1 LSLDHE
7 YGILGGKK
15 MSVTRRNYEKRE
27 YEGTNTSLG
36 CGLVFLGVGIVSL
49 VFSSLSITFMG
60 LNTWGYWLF
69 IPAFFMLVGA
79 VSNKSTDNRVR
90 RDVLAV
96 VQSRK
101 SGRFTLDEI
110 AADAGV
116 KRSHLLR
123 VLMDLRGEGLVS
135 YKYDSQTG
143 EIILGE
149 TIQYQQAPGFEPVKK
164 GHEAVVIA
172 ASEHKYCIFCG
183 QLLDANPQVKFCPNC
198 GSQLP

>member
-1 LSLDHE
+1 MGSLRNSDFN
-7 YGILGGKK
+7 LGEGT
-15 MSVTRRNYEKRE
+15 MSNTRRQYEKRE
-27 YEGTNTSLG
+27 YVGTNSSLG
-36 CGLVFLGVGIVSL
+36 CGMVFVGVGIVSL
-49 VFSSLSITFMG
+49 VFSSLGIDFLG
-60 LNTWGYWLF
+60 LRSWGYWLF
-69 IPAFFMLVGA
+69 IPAFFMLIGTVG
-79 VSNKSTDNRVR
+79 SKSTDKRVR

-96 VQSRK
+96 VQARK
-101 SGRFTLDEI
+101 AGRFSLDEI

-149 TIQYQQAPGFEPVKK
+149 GVQYQQAPGFELAKK
-164 GHEAVVIA
+164 GEQPTPQA
-172 ASEHKYCIFCG
+172 ASERKYCIFCG
-183 QLLDANPQVKFCPNC
+183 QMLDASPRFCPNC

>member
-1 LSLDHE
+1 ML
-7 YGILGGKK
+7 
-15 MSVTRRNYEKRE
+15 
-27 YEGTNTSLG
+27 
-36 CGLVFLGVGIVSL
+36 
-49 VFSSLSITFMG
+49 
-60 LNTWGYWLF
+60 

-79 VSNKSTDNRVR
+79 ISNKATDKRVR

-149 TIQYQQAPGFEPVKK
+149 AIQFQQAPGFEPVKK
-164 GHEAVVIA
+164 GEEATVQA
-172 ASEHKYCIFCG
+172 ERDGKYCIFCG
-183 QLLDANPQVKFCPNC
+183 QLLESAAVKFCPNC

>member
-1 LSLDHE
+1 MGSLRNHDFN
-7 YGILGGKK
+7 LGEGT
-15 MSVTRRNYEKRE
+15 MSNTRRQYEKRE
-27 YEGTNTSLG
+27 YEGTNSSLG

-49 VFSSLSITFMG
+49 VFSSAGITFLS

-69 IPAFFMLVGA
+69 IPAFFILIGA
-79 VSNKSTDNRVR
+79 VSSKSTDKRVR

-96 VQSRK
+96 VQTRK
-101 SGRFTLDEI
+101 TGRFSVDEI

-149 TIQYQQAPGFEPVKK
+149 GVQYQQAPGFEPAKK
-164 GHEAVVIA
+164 GEQPVPQA
-172 ASEHKYCIFCG
+172 ASERKYCIFCG
-183 QLLDANPQVKFCPNC
+183 QMLDASPRFCPNC

>member
-1 LSLDHE
+1 
-7 YGILGGKK
+7 
-15 MSVTRRNYEKRE
+15 MSGTRHYEKRE
-27 YEGTNTSLG
+27 YEGTNSSLG

-60 LNTWGYWLF
+60 LSTWGYWLF
-69 IPAFFMLVGA
+69 IPSFFMLVGA
-79 VSNKSTDNRVR
+79 ISNKSTDKRVR

-101 SGRFTLDEI
+101 LGRFTLDEI

-149 TIQYQQAPGFEPVKK
+149 AIQSQQAPGFEPVKK
-164 GHEAVVIA
+164 GQEPVVVAV
-172 ASEHKYCIFCG
+172 SEHKYCIFCG
-183 QLLDANPQVKFCPNC
+183 QLLDPQVKFCPNC

>member
-1 LSLDHE
+1 
-7 YGILGGKK
+7 
-15 MSVTRRNYEKRE
+15 MSGTQRHYVKRE
-27 YEGTNTSLG
+27 YEGTNSSLG

-49 VFSSLSITFMG
+49 VFSSLSITFLS
-60 LNTWGYWLF
+60 LNSWGYWLF
-69 IPAFFMLVGA
+69 IPAFFMLVGS
-79 VSNKSTDNRVR
+79 VSNKSTDKRIR

-101 SGRFTLDEI
+101 TGRFTIDEI

-123 VLMDLRGEGLVS
+123 VLMDLRAEGLIS

-149 TIQYQQAPGFEPVKK
+149 GIQYQQAPGFEPAKK
-164 GHEAVVIA
+164 GEQ
-172 ASEHKYCIFCG
+172 ASIQVGIDHKYCIFCG
-183 QLLDANPQVKFCPNC
+183 QMLESQQVKFCPNC

>member
-1 LSLDHE
+1 
-7 YGILGGKK
+7 
-15 MSVTRRNYEKRE
+15 MSNTRRQYEKRE
-27 YEGTNTSLG
+27 YVGTNSSLG
-36 CGLVFLGVGIVSL
+36 CGLVFLGVGILSL
-49 VFSSLSITFMG
+49 VFSSVGITFIS
-60 LNTWGYWLF
+60 LNSWGYWLF
-69 IPAFFMLVGA
+69 IPAFFMLIGA
-79 VSNKSTDNRVR
+79 VGSKSTDKHVR

-96 VQSRK
+96 VQTRK
-101 SGRFTLDEI
+101 TGRFSLDEI

-149 TIQYQQAPGFEPVKK
+149 GVQYQQAPGFEPVKK
-164 GHEAVVIA
+164 GELSAPQA
-172 ASEHKYCIFCG
+172 PSERKYCIFCG
-183 QLLDANPQVKFCPNC
+183 QMLDANPQVKFCPNC

>member
-1 LSLDHE
+1 
-7 YGILGGKK
+7 
-15 MSVTRRNYEKRE
+15 MSGTWRHYEKRD
-27 YEGTNTSLG
+27 YEGTNSSLG
-36 CGLVFLGVGIVSL
+36 CGLAFLGVGILSL
-49 VFSSLSITFMG
+49 VLSSLSIDFLS
-60 LNTWGYWLF
+60 LNTWGHWLLV
-69 IPAFFMLVGA
+69 PAFFMIIGA
-79 VSNKSTDNRVR
+79 INNKSTDKRVR

-96 VQSRK
+96 VQARK
-101 SGRFTLDEI
+101 AGRFLLDEI

-149 TIQYQQAPGFEPVKK
+149 EVQYQQAPGFEPARK
-164 GHEAVVIA
+164 GEAPVPQA
-172 ASEHKYCIFCG
+172 GSERKYCIFCG
-183 QLLDANPQVKFCPNC
+183 QMLDANPQVKFCPNC